1 LKKALSVFLILLCVL
16 LLTAAHADRAPW
28 TCPSCGTEGNT
39 GNFCGECGAKAPDPF
54 WTCAN
59 CGQEGNDSKFCPQC
73 GAKAPDSFVPQSQ
86 APAPVITEAPR
97 PVPTATPTPTATQAP
112 ARTFELSSKISTNLG
127 RVTVTWVDSDSNAPY
142 KVLAQ
147 YQGDPN
153 VRQPNYIEGEDLY
166 TTSFTLEDLL
176 PGRTYTVEVR
186 DCYGISTKRTTRA
199 IDEVLPQFDAKT
211 PEALFQAIHL
221 GKHSVK
227 QVANRIQAV
236 LEAPSPEELAERARQ
251 EAKRR
256 EQEKL
261 DGQHL
266 RVPQNRNKNQG
277 RSKRSS
283 CGVVVKGDPDLLVHL
298 AHCCNPVAGDD
309 ILGFITRG
317 RGVSVHRAS
326 CPNVRALM
334 ENPERLIEVEWD
346 ASGASEFQVEMV
358 VEASDRMGLLK
369 DITIAITDAGA
380 NILSA
385 STQTTREGVARLRFL
400 VAISDASLLD
410 TLFASISRVP
420 SVFDC
425 RRLMPGEGQN
435 QMKRFV

>member
-1 LKKALSVFLILLCVL
+1 MKKALSVFLILLCVL

-97 PVPTATPTPTATQAP
+97 PVPTATPTPTATPAP

-186 DCYGISTKRTTRA
+186 DCYGISTKRTYT
-199 IDEVLPQFDAKT
+199 L
-211 PEALFQAIHL
+211 PEAATFED
-221 GKHSVK
+221 GKLKAKSIKVSIEPRRKESNQEFKEAKKINGLVANDIINNMDSYDYGFRYQVK
-227 QVANRIQAV
+227 NPNLAYSRYFFTQVAVI
-236 LEAPSPEELAERARQ
+236 AP
-251 EAKRR
+251 
-256 EQEKL
+256 
-261 DGQHL
+261 
-266 RVPQNRNKNQG
+266 N
-277 RSKRSS
+277 
-283 CGVVVKGDPDLLVHL
+283 
-298 AHCCNPVAGDD
+298 
-309 ILGFITRG
+309 GFT
-317 RGVSVHRAS
+317 
-326 CPNVRALM
+326 
-334 ENPERLIEVEWD
+334 EVELYSDYDFGRDYSGRYWYLLGDTAFDMIYKMNSAIPSGQWTVELYWD
-346 ASGASEFQVEMV
+346 GMLVNQ
-358 VEASDRMGLLK
+358 
-369 DITIAITDAGA
+369 
-380 NILSA
+380 
-385 STQTTREGVARLRFL
+385 STFNV
-400 VAISDASLLD
+400 
-410 TLFASISRVP
+410 
-420 SVFDC
+420 
-425 RRLMPGEGQN
+425 
-435 QMKRFV
+435 K